1 MCFDSNF
8 YLLVW
13 EYFVDLRELN
23 LRFLDGEKI
32 LVLCILHPTQSTTGS
47 TGIGLLCVGPL
58 ILLQV
63 LDFCTRNHETG
74 CTFDGY
80 KFLFCDVTKSDRPNW
95 LQSCVLSYHRPL
107 QFSAA
112 VASKLLEWGNKRAR
126 VMRTAT
132 ITATSQLGMTALTV
146 TQLCQVQHQYY
157 YCPACAT
164 LYGPPWTCCSIV
176 TINLKQWFQ
185 LKGRFRKNRY
195 RFRGGIFHMLNCPCV
210 SWFITWVG
218 TVPINCF

>member
-1 MCFDSNF
+1 MCFDF

-80 KFLFCDVTKSDRPNW
+80 KSLFCDVTKSDRTHCRVVYFSITGHCSSL
-95 LQSCVLSYHRPL
+95 LQLRQNYLSEGTREQEWWELL
-107 QFSAA
+107 Q
-112 VASKLLEWGNKRAR
+112 
-126 VMRTAT
+126 
-132 ITATSQLGMTALTV
+132 
-146 TQLCQVQHQYY
+146 
-157 YCPACAT
+157 
-164 LYGPPWTCCSIV
+164 
-176 TINLKQWFQ
+176 
-185 LKGRFRKNRY
+185 
-195 RFRGGIFHMLNCPCV
+195 
-210 SWFITWVG
+210 
-218 TVPINCF
+218 